1 MERKPLFS
9 VTINDCR
16 VDTFTV
22 GGHGG
27 AGKDTSNTGVRITH
41 LPSGAVGRAVDSR
54 RQSENKRLA
63 WRRMAETVQFR
74 TWANHTAA
82 ELSNGESLEQAVDR
96 ALEPHNIKTEVK
108 DANGRWVEG
117 DVKTEA
123 VDV

>member
-1 MERKPLFS
+1 MERKPLFN
-9 VTINDCR
+9 VTVSDCR
-16 VDTFTV
+16 VNTFTV

-63 WRRMAETVQFR
+63 WRRMAESKEFR

-82 ELSNGESLEQAVDR
+82 ELASGESIEQAVNR
-96 ALEPHNIKTEVK
+96 ELEPHNIKTEVK
-108 DANGRWVEG
+108 DANGRWIEGNVEA
-117 DVKTEA
+117 DS